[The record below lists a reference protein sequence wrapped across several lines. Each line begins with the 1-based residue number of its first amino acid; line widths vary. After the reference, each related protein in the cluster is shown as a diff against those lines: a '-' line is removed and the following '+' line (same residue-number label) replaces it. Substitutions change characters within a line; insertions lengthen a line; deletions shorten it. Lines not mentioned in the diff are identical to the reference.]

1 MSGKKRVWSNP
12 EVLTT
17 IVNPTTAGYE
27 VKIKNPE
34 VTFLGVKNQPDYA
47 NVYIVF
53 YPNEKVIEL
62 KSLKL
67 YFHQFRNKIISYER
81 FLNVVYDDIMKV
93 YEPNRLRLTV
103 DFNPRGG
110 ISSKLTIDSD
120 WRIRGG
126 DERFKDW
133 VGQENE
139 W

>member
-1 MSGKKRVWSNP
+1 MPGKKRVWSDP
-12 EVLTT
+12 KVLTT

-34 VTFLGVKNQPDYA
+34 VTFLGAKNQPDYA
-47 NVYIVF
+47 NAYIVF

-81 FLNVVYDDIMKV
+81 LLNVVYDDIMKV
-93 YEPNRLRLTV
+93 YEPNRLRLSM

-120 WRIRGG
+120 WKIRGG

-133 VGQENE
+133 VGQEDE